1 MHDYGLSMMECK
13 SGSQDHDPG
22 SDILYKVEAVTRQF
36 RALRVRSYLVTTS
49 SNVLDKDHKLKSSLR
64 TRSEIYNCKI
74 LTANDIVR
82 LASES
87 MTDDLVRSI
96 LFGHAEK

>member
-1 MHDYGLSMMECK
+1 MMECK

-22 SDILYKVEAVTRQF
+22 TDILYKVEAVTRQF
-36 RALRVRSYLVTTS
+36 RALRVRSYLATTS
-49 SNVLDKDHKLKSSLR
+49 GNVLDKDQKVKPSLR

-74 LTANDIVR
+74 LTTGDIVQ
-82 LASES
+82 LAGES